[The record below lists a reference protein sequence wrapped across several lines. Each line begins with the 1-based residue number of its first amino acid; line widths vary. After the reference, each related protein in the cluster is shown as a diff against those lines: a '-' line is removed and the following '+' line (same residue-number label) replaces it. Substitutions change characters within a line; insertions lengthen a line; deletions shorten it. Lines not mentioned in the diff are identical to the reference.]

1 MLLSKITNNPQ
12 TYGGILQ
19 SRLSLVP
26 RYLMRFQAVR
36 VFCFPLMLMFIFLI
50 VSGGLAAQEP
60 KASQP
65 APAQEEKDPSVPSLA
80 ELSPLATELAERSA
94 VLEKEL
100 AAVFDLSAAEKSL
113 AKMVKRQ
120 RNLSGQLK
128 ELKTTGGYG
137 YYHLTELKVRIG
149 IEANSLQKTVD
160 SLTEAINQT
169 ESWERQWLNE
179 SKRWKELRSS
189 VPKLVS
195 LKTVAPTFAR
205 AQDIIDRSV
214 NLIRQQLKSLLAA
227 QQRAGE
233 IQAGISSLRAEVD
246 DLLLTARV
254 DAWKKSAPSMFS
266 SEYYTQFN
274 KGLWEE
280 MRKGLSLVSWPDR
293 RFLQRHGWLVCL
305 QVFLSLALTVGI
317 VRRRSLLKEEERWR
331 FIGRRPLAAGIF
343 VGFAPL
349 LPLYGPVPGTWNLA
363 LGTVIIIAL
372 ARLVGGGVVKFW
384 RKWLVYALA
393 IFLITTKL
401 LRVFGLPLPLFR
413 LYVFSTA
420 LIGMVL
426 CNWRSV
432 KSVRSGGSLLYAWI
446 LRLGGLVF
454 LGVILA
460 EIGGYSALAAHVL
473 ESSLGTTFIVLA
485 AWMLMLMTRGCL
497 EWAMQSAP
505 LKKIPFLQSKAKVIV
520 SRSALLA
527 NLLIGALLLTL
538 ILVAWR
544 LYDRPIEA
552 IKGVMSFGFI
562 VGSRQV
568 TVGLIFTAAAF
579 LYGSFIAS
587 WAVQAMLM
595 EGVFTRRQLQVGV
608 RISMARLVH
617 YGFIFVGFLLALVA
631 LGVQLREVTIIA
643 GALGVGIGFGLQGI
657 VNNFVSG
664 LILLFER
671 PIKVGDYIELG
682 QQWAEIKR
690 IGLRATIVETFNRA
704 EVVVPNSEL
713 VSTQVINWTLSNRF
727 IRLIIPVG
735 VAYGSDVSLVMQ
747 TLMECAEA
755 NSMVTRM
762 PTPKVFFLAF
772 GESSLDFELRVWISD
787 VENRRQ
793 VQSELHQEIDR
804 RFRELGIEIAF
815 PQRDLHLRSID
826 ESTGSILTPPED
838 RHPDLVVAPPRQEKN
853 EEEEKD
859 Q

>member
-1 MLLSKITNNPQ
+1 M
-12 TYGGILQ
+12 
-19 SRLSLVP
+19 RL
-26 RYLMRFQAVR
+26 QAVR
-36 VFCFPLMLMFIFLI
+36 VFWFLSMLMFIFLTL
-50 VSGGLAAQEP
+50 SGGLAAQEP

-65 APAQEEKDPSVPSLA
+65 SPTPEEKEPSVPSLA

-94 VLEKEL
+94 VLEKDI

-113 AKMVKRQ
+113 AKIVKRQ
-120 RNLSGQLK
+120 KKLSGQLQD
-128 ELKTTGGYG
+128 LKTTGGYG
-137 YYHLTELKVRIG
+137 YYHLAELKVGIG
-149 IEANSLQKTVD
+149 IEVNSLQKTVD

-169 ESWERQWLNE
+169 GIWETEWLNE

-189 VPKLVS
+189 VPKHVP
-195 LKTVAPTFAR
+195 LKTMAPTFAR

-214 NLIRQQLKSLLAA
+214 NLIKQQLKFLLAA

-233 IQAGISSLRAEVD
+233 IQAGMYSLKVEVD
-246 DLLLTARV
+246 DLLLAVRHDV
-254 DAWKKSAPSMFS
+254 WEKSAPSMFS
-266 SEYYTQFN
+266 SKYYTQFS

-280 MRKGLSLVSWPDR
+280 LQKGLSIVSWPGR
-293 RFLQRHGWLVCL
+293 QFLQRHGWLVFL
-305 QVFLSLALTVGI
+305 QFFLSLALTASI
-317 VRRRSLLKEEERWR
+317 VRHRSLLEGEERWR
-331 FIGRRPLAAGIF
+331 FIARRPLAAGIF
-343 VGFAPL
+343 VGFTPPL
-349 LPLYGPVPGTWNLA
+349 SLYGPIPGTWALA
-363 LGTVIIIAL
+363 LSAVVTIAL

-384 RKWLVYALA
+384 RKWLVYTLA

-426 CNWRSV
+426 CIWRSV
-432 KSVRSGGSLLYAWI
+432 ESVRSGGSLLYAWI

-454 LGVILA
+454 LGVIIA
-460 EIGGYSALAAHVL
+460 EIGGYNALAAHVL

-485 AWMLMLMTRGCL
+485 AWMLMLMTRGFL

-505 LKKIPFLQSKAKVIV
+505 LKKIPFLQSKANVIV

-527 NLLIGALLLTL
+527 NLLVGALLLTF
-538 ILVAWR
+538 ILVTWR

-552 IKGVMSFGFI
+552 IQGLMSFGFT

-568 TVGLIFTAAAF
+568 TVGLIFAAAAF
-579 LYGSFIAS
+579 LYGSFIIS

-608 RISMARLVH
+608 RISMAKLVH

-631 LGVQLREVTIIA
+631 LGVQLRDVTIIA
-643 GALGVGIGFGLQGI
+643 GALGIGIGFGLQGI
-657 VNNFVSG
+657 VVNLVSG

-682 QQWAEIKR
+682 QKWAEIKK
-690 IGLRATIVETFNRA
+690 IGLRATVVETFDRA
-704 EVVVPNSEL
+704 EVVVPNSDL
-713 VSTQVINWTLSNRF
+713 VSTQVTNWTLSNRF

-755 NSMVTRM
+755 NSMVTRV

-772 GESSLDFELRVWISD
+772 GESSLDFEVRVWISD

-793 VQSELHQEIDR
+793 VQSDLHQEIDR

-826 ESTGSILTPPED
+826 ESVSSRSISPKGQPLSVMSREED
-838 RHPDLVVAPPRQEKN
+838 DGEG
-853 EEEEKD
+853 E
-859 Q
+859 

>member
-1 MLLSKITNNPQ
+1 M
-12 TYGGILQ
+12 
-19 SRLSLVP
+19 RL
-26 RYLMRFQAVR
+26 QAVR
-36 VFCFPLMLMFIFLI
+36 VFWFLSMLMFIFLTL
-50 VSGGLAAQEP
+50 SGGLAAQET

-65 APAQEEKDPSVPSLA
+65 SPTPEEKEPSVPSLA

-94 VLEKEL
+94 VLEKDI

-113 AKMVKRQ
+113 AKIVKRQ
-120 RNLSGQLK
+120 KKLSGQLQD
-128 ELKTTGGYG
+128 LKTTGGYG
-137 YYHLTELKVRIG
+137 YYHLAELKVGIG

-169 ESWERQWLNE
+169 GIWETEWLNE

-189 VPKLVS
+189 VPKHVP
-195 LKTVAPTFAR
+195 LKTMAPTFAR

-214 NLIRQQLKSLLAA
+214 NLIKQQLKFLLAA

-233 IQAGISSLRAEVD
+233 IQAGMYSLKVEVD
-246 DLLLTARV
+246 DLLLAVRHDV
-254 DAWKKSAPSMFS
+254 WEKSAPSMFS
-266 SEYYTQFN
+266 SKYYTQFS

-280 MRKGLSLVSWPDR
+280 LQKGLSIVSWPGR
-293 RFLQRHGWLVCL
+293 QFLQRHGWLVFL
-305 QVFLSLALTVGI
+305 HVFLSLALTASI
-317 VRRRSLLKEEERWR
+317 VRHRSLLEGEERWR
-331 FIGRRPLAAGIF
+331 FIARRPLAAGIF
-343 VGFAPL
+343 VGFTPPL
-349 LPLYGPVPGTWNLA
+349 SLYGPIPGTWALA
-363 LGTVIIIAL
+363 LSAVVTIAL

-426 CNWRSV
+426 CIWRSV
-432 KSVRSGGSLLYAWI
+432 ESVRSGGSLLYAWI

-454 LGVILA
+454 LGVIIA
-460 EIGGYSALAAHVL
+460 EIGGYNALAAHLL

-485 AWMLMLMTRGCL
+485 AWMLMLMTRGFL

-505 LKKIPFLQSKAKVIV
+505 LKKIPFLQSKANVIV

-527 NLLIGALLLTL
+527 NLLVGALLLTF
-538 ILVAWR
+538 ILVTWR

-552 IKGVMSFGFI
+552 IQGLMSFGFT

-568 TVGLIFTAAAF
+568 TVGLIFAAAAF
-579 LYGSFIAS
+579 LYGSFIIS

-608 RISMARLVH
+608 RISMAKLVH

-631 LGVQLREVTIIA
+631 LGVQLRDVTIIA
-643 GALGVGIGFGLQGI
+643 GALGIGIGFGLQGI
-657 VNNFVSG
+657 VVNLVSG

-682 QQWAEIKR
+682 QKWAEIKK
-690 IGLRATIVETFNRA
+690 IGLRATVVETFDRA
-704 EVVVPNSEL
+704 EVVVPNSDL
-713 VSTQVINWTLSNRF
+713 VSTQVTNWTLSNRF

-755 NSMVTRM
+755 NSMVTRV

-772 GESSLDFELRVWISD
+772 GESSLDFEVRVWISD

-793 VQSELHQEIDR
+793 VQSDLHQEIDR

-826 ESTGSILTPPED
+826 ESVSSRSISPKGQPLSVVSREED
-838 RHPDLVVAPPRQEKN
+838 DGEG
-853 EEEEKD
+853 E
-859 Q
+859 

>member
-1 MLLSKITNNPQ
+1 M
-12 TYGGILQ
+12 
-19 SRLSLVP
+19 RL
-26 RYLMRFQAVR
+26 QAVR
-36 VFCFPLMLMFIFLI
+36 VFWFLSMLMFIFLTL
-50 VSGGLAAQEP
+50 SGGLAAQET

-65 APAQEEKDPSVPSLA
+65 SPTPEEKEPSVPSLA

-94 VLEKEL
+94 VLEKDI

-113 AKMVKRQ
+113 AKIVKRQ
-120 RNLSGQLK
+120 KKLSGQLQD
-128 ELKTTGGYG
+128 LKTTGGYG
-137 YYHLTELKVRIG
+137 YYHLAELKVGIG

-169 ESWERQWLNE
+169 GIWETEWLNE

-189 VPKLVS
+189 VPKHVP
-195 LKTVAPTFAR
+195 LKTMAPTFAR

-214 NLIRQQLKSLLAA
+214 NLIKQQLKFLLAA

-233 IQAGISSLRAEVD
+233 IQAGMYSLKVEVD
-246 DLLLTARV
+246 DLLLAVRHDV
-254 DAWKKSAPSMFS
+254 WEKSAPSMFS
-266 SEYYTQFN
+266 SKYYTQFS

-280 MRKGLSLVSWPDR
+280 LQKGLSIVSWPGR
-293 RFLQRHGWLVCL
+293 QFLQRHGWLVFL
-305 QVFLSLALTVGI
+305 QVFLSLALTASI
-317 VRRRSLLKEEERWR
+317 VRHRSLLEGEERWR
-331 FIGRRPLAAGIF
+331 FIARRPLAAGIF
-343 VGFAPL
+343 VGFTPPL
-349 LPLYGPVPGTWNLA
+349 SLYGPIPGTWALA
-363 LGTVIIIAL
+363 LSAVVTIAL

-426 CNWRSV
+426 CIWRSV
-432 KSVRSGGSLLYAWI
+432 ESVRSGGSLLYAWI

-454 LGVILA
+454 LGVIIA
-460 EIGGYSALAAHVL
+460 EIGGYNALAAHVL

-485 AWMLMLMTRGCL
+485 AWMLMLMTRGFL

-505 LKKIPFLQSKAKVIV
+505 LKKIPFLQSKANVIV

-527 NLLIGALLLTL
+527 NLLVGALLLTF
-538 ILVAWR
+538 ILVTWR

-552 IKGVMSFGFI
+552 IQGLMSFGFT

-568 TVGLIFTAAAF
+568 TVGLIFAAAAF
-579 LYGSFIAS
+579 LYGSFIIS

-608 RISMARLVH
+608 RISMAKLVH

-631 LGVQLREVTIIA
+631 LGVQLRDVTIIA
-643 GALGVGIGFGLQGI
+643 GALGIGIGFGLQGI
-657 VNNFVSG
+657 VVNLVSG

-682 QQWAEIKR
+682 QKWAEIKK
-690 IGLRATIVETFNRA
+690 IGLRATVVETFDRA
-704 EVVVPNSEL
+704 EVVVPNSDL
-713 VSTQVINWTLSNRF
+713 VSTQVTNWTLSNRF
-727 IRLIIPVG
+727 IRLVIPVG

-755 NSMVTRM
+755 NSMVTRV

-772 GESSLDFELRVWISD
+772 GESSLDFEVRVWISD

-793 VQSELHQEIDR
+793 VQSDLHQEIDR

-826 ESTGSILTPPED
+826 ESVSSRSISPKGQPLSVVSREED
-838 RHPDLVVAPPRQEKN
+838 DGEG
-853 EEEEKD
+853 E
-859 Q
+859 

>member
-1 MLLSKITNNPQ
+1 
-12 TYGGILQ
+12 
-19 SRLSLVP
+19 
-26 RYLMRFQAVR
+26 MRFQAVR
-36 VFCFPLMLMFIFLI
+36 VFWFLLMLMFIFLI
-50 VSGGLAAQEP
+50 LSGGLAAQKP

-65 APAQEEKDPSVPSLA
+65 PTQEEKVPSVPSLA
-80 ELSPLATELAERSA
+80 ELSPLATELAKRSA
-94 VLEKEL
+94 VLEKDI
-100 AAVFDLSAAEKSL
+100 AAVLDLSAAEKSL
-113 AKMVKRQ
+113 AKIVRRHKK
-120 RNLSGQLK
+120 LSGHLI

-137 YYHLTELKVRIG
+137 YYHLAELKAVIG
-149 IEANSLQKTVD
+149 IEANSLQRTVN

-169 ESWERQWLNE
+169 EIWEIEWLDE

-189 VPKLVS
+189 VPKHVP
-195 LKTVAPTFAR
+195 LKTMAPTFAR

-214 NLIRQQLKSLLAA
+214 NLINQQLKSLLAA

-233 IQAGISSLRAEVD
+233 IQAGMYSLKVEVD
-246 DLLLTARV
+246 DLLLAVRHDT
-254 DAWKKSAPSMFS
+254 WEKSAPSMFS
-266 SEYYTQFN
+266 SKYYSRFS

-280 MRKGLSLVSWPDR
+280 LRTGLSIVSWPGR
-293 RFLQRHGWLVCL
+293 RFLQRHGWLVFL
-305 QVFLSLALTVGI
+305 QVFLSLVLMVGI
-317 VRRRSLLKEEERWR
+317 VRSRSLLEGEERWR
-331 FIGRRPLAAGIF
+331 FIARRPLAAGIF
-343 VGFAPL
+343 VGFTPL
-349 LPLYGPVPGTWNLA
+349 LPLYGPVPGTWDLA
-363 LGTVIIIAL
+363 LGTVVIIAL
-372 ARLVGGGVVKFW
+372 ARLVGGGVVIFW
-384 RKWLVYALA
+384 KRWLVYALA
-393 IFLITTKL
+393 IFLLTTKL
-401 LRVFGLPLPLFR
+401 LGVFGLPLPLFR

-420 LIGMVL
+420 LIGMFL
-426 CNWRSV
+426 CIWRSV
-432 KSVRSGGSLLYAWI
+432 ESVRSGGSLLYTWI

-454 LGVILA
+454 LGVIIA
-460 EIGGYSALAAHVL
+460 EIGGYNALAAHVL
-473 ESSLGTTFIVLA
+473 ESSLQTIFIVLA
-485 AWMLMLMTRGCL
+485 AWMLMLMTRGFL

-505 LKKIPFLQSKAKVIV
+505 LKKIPFLQSKANVIV
-520 SRSALLA
+520 SRSALLT
-527 NLLIGALLLTL
+527 NLIVGALFVTF

-552 IKGVMSFGFI
+552 IQGLLSFGFT

-579 LYGSFIAS
+579 LYGSFIVS

-608 RISMARLVH
+608 RISMAKLVH

-631 LGVQLREVTIIA
+631 LGVQLRDVTIIA

-657 VNNFVSG
+657 VTNLVSG

-682 QQWAEIKR
+682 EQWAEIKK
-690 IGLRATIVETFNRA
+690 IGLRATIVETFDRS
-704 EVVVPNSEL
+704 EVVVPNSDL
-713 VSTQVINWTLSNRF
+713 VSTQVINWTLSHRF
-727 IRLIIPVG
+727 GRITIPVG
-735 VAYGSDVSLVMQ
+735 VAYGSDVPLVMQ

-772 GESSLDFELRVWISD
+772 GENSLNFEVRVWISD

-793 VQSELHQEIDR
+793 VQSDLHQEIDR

-815 PQRDLHLRSID
+815 PQRDLHVRSID

-838 RHPDLVVAPPRQEKN
+838 RHPDLVVAPPRKEKN
-853 EEEEKD
+853 EEDEKD